1 MIPCGYS
8 IIFVGGKSKPS
19 RIFNESQY
27 PSLFF
32 LNELG
37 GKKHVFNMDSYFL
50 SFYSVISIHP
60 LFFSQSIKI
69 VGLSTSAAGVNSVSL
84 IRAVTFHPQQ
94 KKTPPPPRTLKQYFS
109 KCGELIQSLKMC
121 HQCPGSY
128 STSNLRGFE
137 HNIPSPCNPFLKDE
151 LIVHI
156 LKKKIFLCV
165 PPPPP
170 LLKSF

>member
-1 MIPCGYS
+1 MPPSYY
-8 IIFVGGKSKPS
+8 FHAFKSPW
-19 RIFNESQY
+19 SQNIWGQLHSY
-27 PSLFF
+27 WKWNKLSAAYLEQSLFLLTHENQFIVPIVF

-94 KKTPPPPRTLKQYFS
+94 KKTPPL
-109 KCGELIQSLKMC
+109 
-121 HQCPGSY
+121 
-128 STSNLRGFE
+128 
-137 HNIPSPCNPFLKDE
+137 
-151 LIVHI
+151 
-156 LKKKIFLCV
+156 
-165 PPPPP
+165 PP
-170 LLKSF
+170 LFKSFSNFIIGNTNFLSWLVV

>member
-1 MIPCGYS
+1 MLSSSIATYYASKLLFPC
-8 IIFVGGKSKPS
+8 IKSPW
-19 RIFNESQY
+19 SQNIWGQLHSY
-27 PSLFF
+27 WKWNKLSAAYLEQSLFTHENQFIVPIVF

-69 VGLSTSAAGVNSVSL
+69 VGLSTSAAGVKSVSL

-109 KCGELIQSLKMC
+109 KCGGINSIIKNVSAGPRKLF
-121 HQCPGSY
+121 Y
-128 STSNLRGFE
+128 
-137 HNIPSPCNPFLKDE
+137 
-151 LIVHI
+151 
-156 LKKKIFLCV
+156 
-165 PPPPP
+165 
-170 LLKSF
+170 